1 METPE
6 LNKSSY
12 FKNLHVAIYKGKSF
26 YLDIPPFNPHKFYP
40 EYIFKNEISSKPN
53 TAYDAVRS
61 CFFLLGL
68 DRGNFSSYK
77 WNPLKDIIKTEDI
90 VVIKPNFVQS
100 SHYEGG
106 NLYSIITHPS
116 VLRAVVD
123 YVYKAINGEGE
134 IIIADAPQMD
144 CNFKELLRITKLNS
158 IQDLYWKKRKF
169 EIKILDLR
177 DFWVDKKPKDIE
189 FLSKRRKKLPGDPLG
204 SIIVNLSKKS
214 EFYKV
219 RNWQDFYGADY
230 NRDETIKHHRR
241 EIQEY
246 MVSNSILDSD
256 VLISVPKLKVH
267 KKVGVTL
274 NSKGL
279 VGINTNKN
287 YLIHYTLGSPE
298 DGGDQY
304 PSKIHSFREAKILK
318 TKRILYD
325 FLLSRK
331 NPKID
336 SIYIALHKFYKG
348 FFKQFVRKVTE
359 NKLVFDCGNWYG
371 NDSAW
376 RMVSD
381 LMKIIIYVDKN
392 GIIKNSPQRKVFS
405 VVDGIIGGENNG
417 PLIPDEKKEGVVIS
431 GFNPLAT
438 DIVSTRLMGFDYR
451 KLKWI
456 VNLIDNK
463 NFNFYVD
470 DVENIK
476 IFTNNPEFQD
486 IFKTNDKYLNFKP
499 PPGWQGF
506 IELV

>member
-1 METPE
+1 METNN
-6 LNKSSY
+6 LNKPSY
-12 FKNLHVAIYKGKSF
+12 YKNLHVAVYKGKSL
-26 YLDIPPFNPHKFYP
+26 YLDTPPFNPHSFYP
-40 EYIFKNEISSKPN
+40 EYIFKNETSSKQN
-53 TAYDAVRS
+53 AAYDAVRS

-68 DRGNFSSYK
+68 DIENFSSRK
-77 WNPLKDIIKTEDI
+77 WNPLKCIINTGDI
-90 VVIKPNFVQS
+90 VVIKPNFVVS

-116 VLRAVVD
+116 VLRAIVD

-158 IQDLYWKKRKF
+158 IQDFYWKKRKF
-169 EIKILDLR
+169 KIKILDLR
-177 DFWVDKKPKDIE
+177 DFWADKKPEDIA

-219 RNWQDFYGADY
+219 RNWQHFYGADY

-246 MVSNSILDSD
+246 MVSNTILDSD

-287 YLIHYTLGSPE
+287 YLIHYTLGSPKE
-298 DGGDQY
+298 GGDQY
-304 PSKIHSFREAKILK
+304 PQKILSLKENEILK
-318 TKRILYD
+318 TKRFLYD
-325 FLLSRK
+325 FLLSKK

-336 SIYIALHKFYKG
+336 SLYIALHKFYKR
-348 FFKQFVRKVTE
+348 FLKPFVGKITE

-381 LMKIIIYVDKN
+381 LMKIIIYVDKS
-392 GIIKNSPQRKVFS
+392 GIIKNTPQRKIFS

-417 PLIPDEKKEGVVIS
+417 PLIPDEKKVGVVIS

-438 DIVSTRLMGFDYR
+438 DIVSARLMGFDYR

-456 VNLIDNK
+456 VNLIGNK

-476 IFTNNPEFQD
+476 IANNNSEFKD
-486 IFKTNDKYLNFKP
+486 IFKTNDKYLNFTP
-499 PPGWQGF
+499 PPGWQGY